1 MSKGKLE
8 FDLNDFDDKMSFERC
23 IKSTDMAI
31 VIFDV
36 LYNYRK
42 SLSYDIENSEE
53 KGVGVTPSD
62 VLTMFLEKFNEDL
75 TEKGINIDNL
85 IR

>member
-42 SLSYDIENSEE
+42 SLLYDIENSEE

>member
-8 FDLNDFDDKMSFERC
+8 FDLNDFDDKMEFERC

-36 LYNYRK
+36 IYNYRK
-42 SLSYDIENSEE
+42 SLTYDIENSIE
-53 KGVGVTPSD
+53 KGVEVTSYD
-62 VLTMFLEKFNEDL
+62 VLTMFLEKFSEDL
-75 TEKGINIDNL
+75 TERGINIDNL

>member
-53 KGVGVTPSD
+53 KGVGVTPYD